1 MEEGFS
7 EWVILEYT
15 QIIKDIG
22 KDNLILTSLPPSTTE
37 KDIPKRLL
45 ELGLQWTTKECVDID
60 GGIDKS
66 KVCLLDP
73 AAETDLTPQD
83 ESKFDY
89 FVFGGILGSHPRI
102 DRTGLLREKY
112 GFSGRRLGSLQM
124 TTDTAIRTTQRIMK
138 TVWHLRILNS

>member
-1 MEEGFS
+1 MKYIIEHMEEGFS

-83 ESKFDY
+83 KSKFDY
-89 FVFGGILGSHPRI
+89 FVFGGILGVI
-102 DRTGLLREKY
+102 QELIVQDFCVKNM
-112 GFSGRRLGSLQM
+112 GSAAE
-124 TTDTAIRTTQRIMK
+124 DWVVYK
-138 TVWHLRILNS
+138 

>member
-102 DRTGLLREKY
+102 DRTGLLREK
-112 GFSGRRLGSLQM
+112 
-124 TTDTAIRTTQRIMK
+124 
-138 TVWHLRILNS
+138 